1 MAKVDNNFL
10 APRET
15 FFGYLQELLNP
26 KVLLPCFKDG
36 IPLIIISSLEQG
48 TTCVHGLEPNIL
60 GVNRPLFH
68 LHVIRVFL
76 KVLLKEAR
84 RHGNGARQGEI

>member
-26 KVLLPCFKDG
+26 EVQEEIWGDHYFIVYLW
-36 IPLIIISSLEQG
+36 
-48 TTCVHGLEPNIL
+48 
-60 GVNRPLFH
+60 LF
-68 LHVIRVFL
+68 L
-76 KVLLKEAR
+76 A
-84 RHGNGARQGEI
+84 